1 MSNKKK
7 PQPKSSGRPK
17 PLTPKAGVTKKRE
30 RRYDKGG
37 KVKK

>member
-1 MSNKKK
+1 MKIKKT
-7 PQPKSSGRPK
+7 GRPK
-17 PLTPKAGVTKKRE
+17 PETPKSGVTKNGK